1 MSIESQGEI
10 LGIKSKDSFLSFEDL
25 TKDREYPFYIY
36 DLDGIA
42 DRVENFKKALGP
54 QVHTFFA
61 MKSNHNKAIL
71 HLMNRL
77 KIGVDVVSG
86 GEMKHALECG
96 ISASQIVFSGV
107 AKSKL
112 EIKEALKAGVKQLN
126 IESESE
132 LRRIV
137 DVAKEIGVKAP
148 VAFRLNPDVEA
159 STHPYIRTGFRENK
173 FGSDEMS
180 ILSWSSFLREN
191 LKHLNIMGLSL
202 HIGSQIRS
210 LEPFKESIRKL
221 KTAALRLEQ
230 ELGIKLK
237 TLDIGGGLGIDYH
250 SSSSE
255 QEFLT
260 DYGKLVQD
268 EFSGMPVEVLVEP
281 GRILVARYGVLLG
294 RVEYVKST
302 DWKNFAILNTGMNHL
317 MRPSLYQAYHRIQKI
332 KSGGGPEKIY
342 DVVGPIC
349 ESSDTLGFERKLEQL
364 SEHDW
369 VAILDVGAYGRSM
382 SNEYNLHPLP
392 EEVVVSRGKIL

>member
-1 MSIESQGEI
+1 MAIESRGAF
-10 LGIKSKDSFLSFEDL
+10 LGVQSKDSFLPFEQL
-25 TKDREYPFYIY
+25 VQGREYPFYVY

-42 DRVENFKKALGP
+42 DRVESFKKSLGP
-54 QVHTFFA
+54 QVHIFFA
-61 MKSNHNKAIL
+61 MKSNNNKAIL
-71 HLMNRL
+71 HLMARL
-77 KIGVDVVSG
+77 KIGADVVSG
-86 GEMKHALECG
+86 GEMKHAMACG

-112 EIKEALKAGVKQLN
+112 EIKEALKAGVKQMN

-137 DVAKEIGVKAP
+137 EVAKEMGVKAP

-191 LKHLNIMGLSL
+191 LEHLNVMGLSL

-210 LEPFKESIRKL
+210 LEPFKESMRKL
-221 KTAALRLEQ
+221 KTAASRLEQ
-230 ELGIKLK
+230 ELGIQLK

-255 QEFLT
+255 QDFLSE
-260 DYGKLVQD
+260 YGKLVQS
-268 EFSGMPVEVLVEP
+268 EFSGMSVEVLVEP
-281 GRILVARYGVLLG
+281 GRILVARYGALLG
-294 RVEYVKST
+294 RVEYIKTT
-302 DWKNFAILNTGMNHL
+302 DWKSFAILNTGMNHL

-332 KSGGGPEKIY
+332 KSSGAPEKVY

-349 ESSDTLGFERKLEQL
+349 ESSDTLGFERKIEQL
-364 SEHDW
+364 NELDW
-369 VAILDVGAYGRSM
+369 VAILDTGAYGRSM

-392 EEVVVSRGKIL
+392 EEVVVSRGKVL

>member
-1 MSIESQGEI
+1 MSFESQGPL
-10 LGIKSKDSFLSFEDL
+10 LGIQSKENFLSFDEL
-25 TKDREYPFYIY
+25 TRGREYPFYVY

-42 DRVENFKKALGP
+42 ERIETFKKALGS
-54 QVHTFFA
+54 QVHIFFA
-61 MKSNHNKAIL
+61 MKSNHNKSIL
-71 HLMNRL
+71 HLMARL

-86 GEMKHALECG
+86 GEMKHALACG
-96 ISASQIVFSGV
+96 IPAAQIVFSGV

-137 DVAKEIGVKAP
+137 EVAKELKVKAP

-191 LKHLNIMGLSL
+191 LQYLNLMGLSL

-230 ELGIKLK
+230 ELGVKLK

-255 QEFLT
+255 DEFLNE
-260 DYGKLVQD
+260 YGQLVQK
-268 EFSGMPVEVLVEP
+268 EFAGMPVEVLVEP
-281 GRILVARYGVLLG
+281 GRILVARFGALLG
-294 RVEYVKST
+294 RVEYVKNT

-317 MRPSLYQAYHRIQKI
+317 MRPSLYQAYHRIQKV
-332 KSGGGPEKIY
+332 KSSGGPEKIY

-364 SEHDW
+364 QENDW
-369 VAILDVGAYGRSM
+369 IAILDTGAYGRSM
-382 SNEYNLHPLP
+382 ANEYNLHPLP